1 MSLQARGMSLLLVH
15 LGSWGNDPA
24 RAERERIGALEVRDM
39 ASYGTVS
46 LARLLDEEQPAAV
59 ILLSTETFAHRALIR
74 YCRQRSI
81 PTLLLYHGLVNVQ
94 VTDDK
99 RGSYGS
105 NRVAYARFVV
115 QKLGKVLKRT
125 LPCYLSALLHTRAS
139 LRDWRRFAADSAR
152 LALGTSLRTKA
163 ADDSRT
169 TACAVYTQADV
180 EHAIRVFGFDASE
193 VKVVGNPDLARFGLT
208 RELLC
213 SSLPNGAGAGC
224 EIMYIDTGLP
234 AVGLVFE
241 SWDAFFQHLRRT
253 GAALAA
259 AGFSMLLKPHPAHDL
274 ERLERGIA
282 GCGITVVPDSMFV
295 PRLRQCAACIA
306 ETTTLAMIPALLG
319 MPLFLATY
327 GALSVLRYG
336 RVLTSYPRGDLLQ
349 QLSDLRGLLCREK
362 WADERVRSAV
372 SEWIDMNVGPLP
384 AEAMPDRV
392 AALIAS
398 LISPAAAST
407 NLADGA
413 QLRRHSRAIR

>member
-1 MSLQARGMSLLLVH
+1 MTLRLVH
-15 LGSWGNDPA
+15 LGSWGNDPG
-24 RAERERIGALEVRDM
+24 RPEFERIGELEVRDI
-39 ASYGTVS
+39 ASYRTRS
-46 LARLLDEEQPAAV
+46 LARMLDEERPQAV

-105 NRVAYARFVV
+105 NRVAYARFVA

-125 LPCYLSALLHTRAS
+125 LPCYLSALLHTGAS

-169 TACAVYTQADV
+169 MACAVYTQADI

-213 SSLPNGAGAGC
+213 SSLPNGAGAGR

-241 SWDAFFQHLRRT
+241 SWDAFFEHLRRT
-253 GAALAA
+253 AITLAA

-282 GCGITVVPDSMFV
+282 GCGITLVPDSMFV
-295 PRLRQCAACIA
+295 PRLRQCAACLA

-319 MPLFLATY
+319 MPLFLANY

-349 QLSDLRGLLCREK
+349 DLSHVRGLLSSEK
-362 WADERVRSAV
+362 WADERTQIAVRD
-372 SEWIDMNVGPLP
+372 WIDMNVGPLP

-392 AALIAS
+392 AAVIAS
-398 LISPAAAST
+398 VTPAAAST
-407 NLADGA
+407 RLADGA